1 MLNLDAIAHTRMQ
14 SVPYSYAVIENLL
27 PKAASLELA
36 ASFPQEQFRL
46 STGEGYGYL
55 WSDMLASNEDI
66 ALMYKFCDACG
77 GRSHRA
83 SPELS
88 DRWRDRI
95 AQGRLSSNLG
105 NLSSIWRQMIEEL
118 WTPSYRQALTQ
129 MSGVELKDCAM
140 VIGFRRYNLGHC
152 HRPHTD
158 EPSKALTHLLFFN
171 EQWPMDWGGC
181 LRILLDEKPESVF
194 QDIAPLNQ
202 FSAVIVRSDNS
213 WHMVT
218 PVASTALQCR
228 LALRITFFHNLD
240 AGA

>member
-1 MLNLDAIAHTRMQ
+1 MLNLDAIDRTTMQ

-46 STGEGYGYL
+46 SIGSGYGYL
-55 WSDMLASNEDI
+55 WSDMVASNEDI
-66 ALMYKFCDACG
+66 ALMYKF
-77 GRSHRA
+77 SERA

-95 AQGRLSSNLG
+95 AQGRLSSNLV
-105 NLSSIWRQMIEEL
+105 NLSSPWRQVIEEL
-118 WTPSYRQALTQ
+118 WTPAYRQALTQ

-171 EQWPMDWGGC
+171 EQWPMEWGGC
-181 LRILLDEKPESVF
+181 LRILFDEKPESVF

-228 LALRITFFHNLD
+228 LALRIAFFHNLD

>member
-1 MLNLDAIAHTRMQ
+1 M
-14 SVPYSYAVIENLL
+14 
-27 PKAASLELA
+27 
-36 ASFPQEQFRL
+36 F
-46 STGEGYGYL
+46 
-55 WSDMLASNEDI
+55 
-66 ALMYKFCDACG
+66 
-77 GRSHRA
+77 
-83 SPELS
+83 
-88 DRWRDRI
+88 
-95 AQGRLSSNLG
+95 
-105 NLSSIWRQMIEEL
+105 SSIWRQMIEEL
-118 WTPSYRQALTQ
+118 WTSAYRQALTQ

-171 EQWPMDWGGC
+171 EQWSNSTKKSPKACVASFPALRLGMYSERQSLSSRKRRRQPFQAGNQLGQGLYLNLVPFEQWPIDWGGC
-181 LRILLDEKPESVF
+181 LRILLDGKPESIF

-213 WHMVT
+213 WQMVT

-228 LALRITFFHNLD
+228 LALRIAFFHNLD

>member
-1 MLNLDAIAHTRMQ
+1 MLNLDAIDRTTMQ

-46 STGEGYGYL
+46 SIGEGYGYL
-55 WSDMLASNEDI
+55 WSEMLASNEDI
-66 ALMYKFCDACG
+66 ALIYKFCH
-77 GRSHRA
+77 SA

-105 NLSSIWRQMIEEL
+105 NLSSPWRQVIEEL
-118 WTPSYRQALTQ
+118 WTPAYRQALTQ

-181 LRILLDEKPESVF
+181 LRILFDEKPESAF

-228 LALRITFFHNLD
+228 LALRIAFFHNLD
-240 AGA
+240 SGA

>member
-1 MLNLDAIAHTRMQ
+1 MLNLNAIDRTTMQ

-27 PKAASLELA
+27 PKAASLELS

-46 STGEGYGYL
+46 SIGEGYGYL
-55 WSDMLASNEDI
+55 WSEMLASNEDI
-66 ALMYKFCDACG
+66 ALMYKFCN
-77 GRSHRA
+77 RA

-118 WTPSYRQALTQ
+118 WTPAYRQALTQ

-140 VIGFRRYNLGHC
+140 VIGFRRYNLGNSH
-152 HRPHTD
+152 HPHTD

-194 QDIAPLNQ
+194 QYIAPLNQ
-202 FSAVIVRSDNS
+202 FSAVIVRSNNS

-228 LALRITFFHNLD
+228 LALRIAFFHNLD